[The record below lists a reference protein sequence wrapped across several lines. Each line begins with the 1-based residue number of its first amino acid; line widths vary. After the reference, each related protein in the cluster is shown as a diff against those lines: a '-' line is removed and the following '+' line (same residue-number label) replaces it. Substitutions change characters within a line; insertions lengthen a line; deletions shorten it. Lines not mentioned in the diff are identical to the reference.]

1 MKWILAVLLSC
12 MACPVFSQAQ
22 PSIEYDTIYTKP
34 DVLASFP
41 GGEEAWKKYV
51 KKNLKYPK
59 KAWWDEVE
67 SEVQVKLII
76 EKDGK
81 ISGAQHMNI
90 SNYGFEQEAV
100 RLVLKSGKW
109 RPAIHRG
116 RPVKSEGLLTIHFRL
131 R

>member
-1 MKWILAVLLSC
+1 M
-12 MACPVFSQAQ
+12 
-22 PSIEYDTIYTKP
+22 
-34 DVLASFP
+34 
-41 GGEEAWKKYV
+41 
-51 KKNLKYPK
+51 KYPK

-67 SEVQVKLII
+67 SDVQVKLII

-81 ISGAQHMNI
+81 ISGAQHLNI

-109 RPAIHRG
+109 IPAKNRG
-116 RPVKSEGLLTIHFRL
+116 NVVKSEGLLTINFRL